1 MRKIA
6 LFVMAAIAMAAS
18 CSAPKE
24 QEAARK
30 EIGIELYSV
39 RNLIGNPDLFAKNSE
54 ATLKAIASYGYTS
67 VEAAN
72 YGEGKLYG
80 LSGEDFKTAIEAA
93 GLKVLSSHVVRYL
106 EDEEIASGDFSA
118 AMPWWEE
125 AIACHKAAGMK
136 YMVAPGIN
144 IPDNL
149 KDLKVVCDYMNAI
162 GKLVKE
168 NGMQFGYHNHS
179 HEFGE
184 VEGIPAYDFMVQNT
198 DPEYVFFQ
206 MDVYW
211 ADNARVSPVEYFK
224 KYPGRF
230 TCLHIKDVAEVGQSG
245 KVGFDAIFSNFDI
258 SATKDIV
265 VEMEGSSYSEE
276 DGGILRTCKE
286 SAEYLIAAP
295 FVK

>member
-6 LFVMAAIAMAAS
+6 FFAIAALVLAS
-18 CSAPKE
+18 CSAHKE
-24 QEAARK
+24 QEAANK

-39 RNLIGNPDLFAKNSE
+39 RDLIGNPDLFAKNSE
-54 ATLKAIASYGYTS
+54 STLKAIASYGYTS

-72 YGEGKLYG
+72 YGDGKLYG
-80 LSGEDFKTAIEAA
+80 LSGEEFKAAIEAA
-93 GLKVLSSHVVRYL
+93 GLKTLSSHVVRYL

-179 HEFGE
+179 HEFNE
-184 VEGIPAYDFMVQNT
+184 VEGVPAYDFMVENT

-224 KYPGRF
+224 RYPGRF

-245 KVGFDAIFSNFDI
+245 KVGFDAIFNNFET
-258 SATKDIV
+258 SGTQDIV

>member
-1 MRKIA
+1 MASVA
-6 LFVMAAIAMAAS
+6 LVS
-18 CSAPKE
+18 CSTTKE
-24 QEAARK
+24 QEPAKK

-39 RNLIGNPDLFAKNSE
+39 RELIGNSE
-54 ATLKAIASYGYTS
+54 LYASNHESTLQAIASYGYTA

-72 YGEGKLYG
+72 YNDGKLYG
-80 LSGEDFKTAIEAA
+80 VEPEQFKADVEAA
-93 GLKVLSSHVVRYL
+93 GLKVLSSHVVEYL
-106 EDEEIASGDFSA
+106 DDEEIASGDFSA
-118 AMPWWEE
+118 KMAWWEQ
-125 AIACHKAAGMK
+125 AVAAHKAAGMK

-144 IPDNL
+144 IPETL
-149 KDLKVVCDYMNAI
+149 EGLKVVCNYMNAI

-168 NGMQFGYHNHS
+168 NGMSFGYHNHS
-179 HEFGE
+179 HEFEE
-184 VEGIPAYDFMVQNT
+184 VEGVPAYDFMVQNT

-211 ADNARVSPVEYFK
+211 ADNARVSPVAYFK

-245 KVGFDAIFSNFDI
+245 KVGFDAIFNNFDI
-258 SATKDIV
+258 SGTKDIV
-265 VEMEGSSYSEE
+265 VEMEGSSYG
-276 DGGILRTCKE
+276 DILRTCRE

>member
-6 LFVMAAIAMAAS
+6 LFALAAVALAS
-18 CSAPKE
+18 CAAPKE
-24 QEAARK
+24 QETAKK

-39 RNLIGNPDLFAKNSE
+39 RDLIGNPEKFAQNSE

-67 VEAAN
+67 VEAAC

-80 LSGEDFKTAIEAA
+80 LSGEEFKTAIEAA
-93 GLKVLSSHVVRYL
+93 GLKPLSSHVVRYL

-125 AIACHKAAGMK
+125 AIATHKAAGMK

-179 HEFGE
+179 HEFNE
-184 VEGIPAYDFMVQNT
+184 VEGVPAYDFMVENT
-198 DPEYVFFQ
+198 DPELVFFQ

-224 KYPGRF
+224 RYPGRF

-245 KVGFDAIFSNFDI
+245 KVGFDAIFNNFEI
-258 SATKDIV
+258 SGTKDIV
-265 VEMEGSSYSEE
+265 VEMEGSSYPEE

>member
-1 MRKIA
+1 MASVA
-6 LFVMAAIAMAAS
+6 LVS
-18 CSAPKE
+18 CSTTKE
-24 QEAARK
+24 QEPAKK

-39 RNLIGNPDLFAKNSE
+39 RELIGNPELYASNHES
-54 ATLKAIASYGYTS
+54 TLQAIASYGYTA

-72 YGEGKLYG
+72 YNDGKLYG
-80 LSGEDFKTAIEAA
+80 VEPEQFKADVEAA
-93 GLKVLSSHVVRYL
+93 GLKVLSSHVVEYL
-106 EDEEIASGDFSA
+106 DDEEIASGDFSA
-118 AMPWWEE
+118 KMTWWEQ
-125 AIACHKAAGMK
+125 AVAAHKAAGMK

-144 IPDNL
+144 IPETL
-149 KDLKVVCDYMNAI
+149 EGLKVVCNYMNAI

-168 NGMQFGYHNHS
+168 NGMSFGYHNHS
-179 HEFGE
+179 HEFEE
-184 VEGIPAYDFMVQNT
+184 VEGVPAYDFMVQNT

-211 ADNARVSPVEYFK
+211 ADNARVSPVAYFK

-245 KVGFDAIFSNFDI
+245 KVGFDAIFNNFDI
-258 SATKDIV
+258 SGTKDIV
-265 VEMEGSSYSEE
+265 VEMEGSSYG
-276 DGGILRTCKE
+276 DILRTCRE

>member
-1 MRKIA
+1 MRKV
-6 LFVMAAIAMAAS
+6 LFIAIAAVALVS
-18 CSAPKE
+18 CAAPKE
-24 QEAARK
+24 QEAAKK

-39 RNLIGNPDLFAKNSE
+39 RDLIGNPEKFAQNSE
-54 ATLKAIASYGYTS
+54 ATLKAIADYGYTS
-67 VEAAN
+67 VEAAC

-80 LSGEDFKTAIEAA
+80 LTGEEFKAAIEGA
-93 GLKVLSSHVVRYL
+93 GLKTLSSHVVRYL

-149 KDLKVVCDYMNAI
+149 KDLKVVCNYMNAI

-179 HEFGE
+179 HEFNE
-184 VEGIPAYDFMVQNT
+184 VEGVPAYDFMVENT
-198 DPEYVFFQ
+198 DPELVFFQ
-206 MDVYW
+206 MDVHW

-224 KYPGRF
+224 RYPGRF

-245 KVGFDAIFSNFDI
+245 KVGFDAIFNNFEI
-258 SATKDIV
+258 SGTKDIV
-265 VEMEGSSYSEE
+265 VEMEGSSYPEE

>member
-6 LFVMAAIAMAAS
+6 LFAIAAVALAS
-18 CSAPKE
+18 CAAPKE
-24 QEAARK
+24 QEAAKK

-39 RNLIGNPDLFAKNSE
+39 RDLIGNPEKFAKNSE
-54 ATLKAIASYGYTS
+54 ATLKAIADYGYTS
-67 VEAAN
+67 VEAAC

-80 LSGEDFKTAIEAA
+80 LTGEEFKAAIEAA
-93 GLKVLSSHVVRYL
+93 GLKPLSSHVVRYL

-179 HEFGE
+179 HEFNE
-184 VEGIPAYDFMVQNT
+184 VEGVPAYDFMVQNT
-198 DPEYVFFQ
+198 DPELVFFQ

-245 KVGFDAIFSNFDI
+245 KVGFDAIFNNFET
-258 SATKDIV
+258 SGTQDIV
-265 VEMEGSSYSEE
+265 VEMEGSSYPEE
-276 DGGILRTCKE
+276 EGGILRTCKE